1 MGAVSAEK
9 SKGVWMN
16 ALTQNLIEFFVYGF
30 VLTAITGLIASWIV
44 RKVSALVQYR
54 VGPPVMQ
61 PFTDVLKLLG
71 KEQLIPEQA
80 NRFIFSLAPLVALS
94 SVILLSTMLWRIALH
109 KSTYFAGDVIVI
121 LYLLVMPSLALILG
135 ASASASPHASI
146 GSAREIKL
154 LISYELPLL
163 IAFVI
168 VLVKATGKLEQT
180 QLLSL
185 AAISGLKP
193 IMSISGF
200 LAFLAAILCIQ
211 AKLGL
216 TPFDMAEAETEL
228 AGGVLIEYSGPLL
241 AIWKLAQAMMLI
253 AMPLFVVEL
262 FCGGFSP
269 SIYAGIVKY
278 VIVLVLL
285 ILIKNTNPRMRIDQA
300 MKFFWYYCS
309 PVLVIAMVLALIGN
323 YFNLGWL

>member
-1 MGAVSAEK
+1 MGAISAK
-9 SKGVWMN
+9 KPKGIRMN
-16 ALTQNLIEFFVYGF
+16 ALTQNLIELLVYGF
-30 VLTAITGLIASWIV
+30 ILTAVAGLVASWIV

-80 NRFIFSLAPLVALS
+80 NRFIFSLAPLIAFS
-94 SVILLSTMLWRIALH
+94 SVILLSAMLWKIALH
-109 KSTYFAGDVIVI
+109 KNTYFVGDVIVM

-168 VLVKATGKLEQT
+168 VLVKATDKLEQT
-180 QLLSL
+180 ELLSL
-185 AAISGLKP
+185 AAISRFKP

-216 TPFDMAEAETEL
+216 TPFDIAEAETEL

-253 AMPLFVVEL
+253 VLPLFVVEL
-262 FCGGFSP
+262 FVGGFGP
-269 SIYAGIVKY
+269 SIFVGIIKY
-278 VIVLVLL
+278 VIILVLL

>member
-1 MGAVSAEK
+1 MGAVSAQK
-9 SKGVWMN
+9 PKGGQMN
-16 ALTQNLIEFFVYGF
+16 VLTQNLIELLVYGF
-30 VLTAITGLIASWIV
+30 VLTAIAGLVASWIV

-94 SVILLSTMLWRIALH
+94 SVILLSTMLWKIALH
-109 KSTYFAGDVIVI
+109 KNTYFAGDIIVM
-121 LYLLVMPSLALILG
+121 LYLLTMPSLALILG

-163 IAFVI
+163 LAFVI
-168 VLVKATGKLEQT
+168 VLVKATSKLEGT
-180 QLLSL
+180 EILSL
-185 AAISGLKP
+185 AAISGIKS

-200 LAFLAAILCIQ
+200 LAFLAAVLCIQ

-241 AIWKLAQAMMLI
+241 AIWKLAQAMMLV
-253 AMPLFVVEL
+253 ALPLFMVEL
-262 FCGGFSP
+262 FVGGFGP
-269 SIYAGIVKY
+269 SVYAGIIKY

-300 MKFFWYYCS
+300 MKFFWYYCT
-309 PVLVIAMVLALIGN
+309 PVLVIALVLALLGN

>member
-253 AMPLFVVEL
+253 SMPLFIVEL
-262 FCGGFSP
+262 FFGGFSP
-269 SIYAGIVKY
+269 SIYAGIVKF
-278 VIVLVLL
+278 VIVFVLL

>member
-1 MGAVSAEK
+1 
-9 SKGVWMN
+9 MN
-16 ALTQNLIEFFVYGF
+16 ELIKNLIEFFVYGF
-30 VLTAITGLIASWIV
+30 ALTAIAGLVASWIV

-61 PFTDVLKLLG
+61 PFADVVKLLG

-80 NRFIFSLAPLVALS
+80 NRFIFSLAPLAALS
-94 SVILLSTMLWRIALH
+94 SLILLSTMLWKIAMNNDTH
-109 KSTYFAGDVIVI
+109 FAGDIIVMI
-121 LYLLVMPSLALILG
+121 YLLAMPSLALILG
-135 ASASASPHASI
+135 ASASASPHAAI

-163 IAFVI
+163 LAFVI
-168 VLVKATGKLEQT
+168 VLVKATGRLEGT
-180 QLLSL
+180 QILSL
-185 AAISGLKP
+185 AAISGVKP

-228 AGGVLIEYSGPLL
+228 AGGVFIEYSGPLL
-241 AIWKLAQAMMLI
+241 AIWKIVHAMMLI
-253 AMPLFVVEL
+253 ALPLFVVEL
-262 FCGGFSP
+262 FVGGFGP
-269 SIYAGIVKY
+269 SIYAGIIKY

-309 PVLVIAMVLALIGN
+309 PVLVIALVLALIGN

>member
-269 SIYAGIVKY
+269 SIYAGIVKF
-278 VIVLVLL
+278 VIVFVLL

>member
-1 MGAVSAEK
+1 VGTAFAQK
-9 SKGVWMN
+9 PKGIRMN
-16 ALTQNLIEFFVYGF
+16 MLTQNLIELLVYGF
-30 VLTAITGLIASWIV
+30 LLTAVAGLVASWIV

-61 PFTDVLKLLG
+61 PFADVLKLLG

-94 SVILLSTMLWRIALH
+94 SVILLSTMLWKIALH
-109 KSTYFAGDVIVI
+109 KNMYFSGDIIVM

-135 ASASASPHASI
+135 ASASASPHASV

-163 IAFVI
+163 LAFVI
-168 VLVKATGKLEQT
+168 VLIKATGRLEGAEV
-180 QLLSL
+180 LSL
-185 AAISGLKP
+185 AAISGIKS
-193 IMSISGF
+193 ITSISGF

-228 AGGVLIEYSGPLL
+228 AGGVFIEYSGPLL
-241 AIWKLAQAMMLI
+241 AIWKLTQAMMLI
-253 AMPLFVVEL
+253 TLPLFVVEL
-262 FCGGFSP
+262 FCGGFGP
-269 SIYAGIVKY
+269 SIYAGIIKY
-278 VIVLVLL
+278 VIILVLL

-309 PVLVIAMVLALIGN
+309 PVLVIALVLALMGN
-323 YFNLGWL
+323 YFSIGWL

>member
-1 MGAVSAEK
+1 
-9 SKGVWMN
+9 MN
-16 ALTQNLIEFFVYGF
+16 GLAKNLFELLVYGF
-30 VLTAITGLIASWIV
+30 VLTAVAGLVASWIV

-94 SVILLSTMLWRIALH
+94 SVILLSTMLWKIALH
-109 KSTYFAGDVIVI
+109 KNAYFAGDIIVI

-200 LAFLAAILCIQ
+200 LAFLASILCIQ

-228 AGGVLIEYSGPLL
+228 SGGVLIEYSGPLL

-253 AMPLFVVEL
+253 SMPLFIVEL
-262 FCGGFSP
+262 FFGGFSP
-269 SIYAGIVKY
+269 SIYAGIVKF
-278 VIVLVLL
+278 VIVFVLL

>member
-1 MGAVSAEK
+1 
-9 SKGVWMN
+9 MN
-16 ALTQNLIEFFVYGF
+16 ALTQNLIELLVYGF
-30 VLTAITGLIASWIV
+30 ILTAVAGLVASWIV

-80 NRFIFSLAPLVALS
+80 NGFIFSLAPLAALS
-94 SVILLSTMLWRIALH
+94 SLILLSAMLWRIALH
-109 KSTYFAGDVIVI
+109 KDTYFAGDVIVM

-168 VLVKATGKLEQT
+168 VLVKATDKLEQT
-180 QLLSL
+180 ELLSL
-185 AAISGLKP
+185 AAISRFKP

-216 TPFDMAEAETEL
+216 TPFDIAEAETEL

-241 AIWKLAQAMMLI
+241 AIWKLVQAMMLI
-253 AMPLFVVEL
+253 ALPLFVVEL
-262 FCGGFSP
+262 FVGGFGP
-269 SIYAGIVKY
+269 SIYAGIIKY
-278 VIVLVLL
+278 VIILVLL

>member
-200 LAFLAAILCIQ
+200 LAFLASILCIQ

-228 AGGVLIEYSGPLL
+228 SGGVLIEYSGPLL

-253 AMPLFVVEL
+253 SMPLFIVEL
-262 FCGGFSP
+262 FFGGFSP
-269 SIYAGIVKY
+269 SIYAGIVKF
-278 VIVLVLL
+278 VIVFVLL

>member
-1 MGAVSAEK
+1 MAAVSAEK
-9 SKGVWMN
+9 SKGVRMN
-16 ALTQNLIEFFVYGF
+16 ALTQNLFELLVYGF
-30 VLTAITGLIASWIV
+30 VLTAIAGLVASWIV

-54 VGPPVMQ
+54 VGPPVIQ
-61 PFTDVLKLLG
+61 PFMDVLKLLG

-94 SVILLSTMLWRIALH
+94 SVILLSAMLWKIALH
-109 KSTYFAGDVIVI
+109 KNTYFAGDIIVM
-121 LYLLVMPSLALILG
+121 LYLLVMPSLALIFG

-163 IAFVI
+163 LAFVI
-168 VLVKATGKLEQT
+168 VLVKAVGKLEQT
-180 QLLSL
+180 ELLSL

-216 TPFDMAEAETEL
+216 TPFDVAEAETEL

-262 FCGGFSP
+262 FCGGFGP

-278 VIVLVLL
+278 VIILVLL